1 MTIWLDV
8 TTLLKWDRPAVGV
21 VRVETEVARFLLGR
35 DNDIYQFCQ
44 FNNTQKRYYHVSREM
59 VAKKLHELADLISP
73 TSKLENI
80 QSIIQQPDQLST
92 EKKHNRTYLVPSI
105 VSKSIRVIKQPFV
118 GMIIIGWKSFHAIRF
133 HFKLARANGATFIT
147 RLQIKAIDNIEESSH
162 EDISHPFTKN
172 DIYISVGMDW
182 EHKDWEY
189 FFTLRANLGL
199 KTLLCCYDLI
209 PIKTPGLTTA
219 SIAERFPVYII
230 SLAKCADKLMCISSY
245 TKSDLNVFLKQSG
258 QDLPDAEIFYLG
270 TDIALDSTMVSP
282 SPLVKDLIEKTPYI
296 MLVSTIERRKG
307 HDTVYRAY
315 QRLVEQGIPDLPL
328 LVFVGMPGWGV
339 DDLLSDIK
347 ITKHV
352 SNYIRFLSHVSD
364 HELTLLYH
372 HCLFTVFPS
381 IYEGW
386 GLPVSESLTHG
397 KFCLA
402 SSATSIPEAGGEF
415 CEYLDPWDVP
425 LWTERLA
432 FYFADPSALQ
442 EREKF
447 IRQNYKPHTWNDA
460 ASNIVSAA
468 EALMET

>member
-8 TTLLKWDRPAVGV
+8 TTMLKWDRPAVGV

-35 DNDIYQFCQ
+35 DNEIYQFCQ
-44 FNNTQKRYYHVSREM
+44 FNNTEKRYYHVSREM
-59 VAKKLHELADLISP
+59 VSRKLNELADLISP
-73 TSKLENI
+73 TSESEKNQAILE
-80 QSIIQQPDQLST
+80 QPDQRST
-92 EKKHNRTYLVPSI
+92 EKKHNRTDLVPSL
-105 VSKSIRVIKQPFV
+105 VSKSIKVIKQPFV
-118 GMIIIGWKSFHAIRF
+118 EMIIIGWKSFHAIRF
-133 HFKLARANGATFIT
+133 YFNLARANTATFIG
-147 RLQIKAIDNIEESSH
+147 RLQIKSINNIKESSH
-162 EDISHPFTKN
+162 EDIGHPFTKH

-189 FFTLRANLGL
+189 FISLKTSLGL

-219 SIAERFPVYII
+219 SVAERFPGYII

-258 QDLPDAEIFYLG
+258 QALPAAEIFYLG
-270 TDIALDSTMVSP
+270 TDLTLGSTIVSP
-282 SPLVKDLIEKTPYI
+282 SPLVRELIERTPYI

-315 QRLVEQGIPDLPL
+315 QRLVEQGIPNLPI

-347 ITKHV
+347 ITKNV
-352 SNYIRFLSHVSD
+352 SSYIRFLSHVSD

-432 FYFADPSALQ
+432 FYFAHQSALE
-442 EREKF
+442 ERETF
-447 IRQNYKPHTWNDA
+447 IRHNYKPHTWHDA
-460 ASNIVSAA
+460 VSSIVTAA